1 MKLTR
6 MLTLCAALS
15 SWQVQALAAGEPE
28 QLTQASII
36 KLADK
41 YFGMAT
47 EAGGTA
53 VIAVVKDGQ
62 VVAMKGYGL
71 DKPRSDRPVD
81 PSVTLYR
88 IGSVSKL
95 FTAIA
100 TMQLIE
106 KGLIDPN
113 ADVNRY
119 LGKTG
124 VKIDDRFSEPVTIRD
139 LLRLRAG
146 RFDWTYSYYYP
157 LFDDDNLKSP
167 PDEIGRRLWRT
178 ARPGDVAAYDNN
190 GVGLMGEVASAAA
203 AVSFRDLVRINILE
217 PLGMKHS
224 VVGLPKNRVP
234 QMPLCEDTDIETA
247 WRSCPYH
254 LLAEHLRPSGDMT
267 VTAQDMTRFM
277 TMLLNKGELNG
288 QRILSPES
296 WNQFVDFSSNK
307 LDPRLPTWGRIIYET
322 FNGGRYAY
330 GHDGGVGKFRTI
342 LRVYPQSGIALFM
355 SQQTGVEWGV
365 RMPLPSSFSDL
376 LSIKPDKPRTGAEET
391 FFQAQPQFEAAFI
404 KAYVPPAPAV
414 APAPDLKPIPV
425 AGLAGRYWTQL
436 AKGTRYI
443 LLEVINRL
451 GPTTKVEDLG
461 GNRISITLPGAAP
474 KAFREIAVNQYQE
487 EGGPRSIVFASSPR
501 GINANFADAST
512 LAYIHQLPWHYRPWL
527 TIFPLPIAL
536 MWLITAMFLRRGA
549 KPSANRR
556 LSLLFAGGAALTF
569 IGLIAELQFVL
580 DVLYHGGHTAL
591 AVAWRLAL
599 HCGVL
604 ALAVSPV
611 YVFFARRE
619 LLSSPTGGTRVGK
632 AAYVATLCI
641 ASWLVVILAGYWDL
655 LGRFSN

>member
-1 MKLTR
+1 MHSSRL
-6 MLTLCAALS
+6 LALCAALS
-15 SWQVQALAAGEPE
+15 LWQVHALAAEEP
-28 QLTQASII
+28 QTLTPDSVISM
-36 KLADK
+36 ADR
-41 YFGMAT
+41 YFGMAS

-71 DKPRSDRPVD
+71 DKPRSGKPVD
-81 PSVTLYR
+81 PSTTLYR

-95 FTAIA
+95 FTAIS
-100 TMQLIE
+100 TLQLIE
-106 KGLIDPN
+106 KGIIDPN
-113 ADVNRY
+113 ADVNMY

-124 VKIDDRFSEPVTIRD
+124 INIGDRFSEPVTIRD

-157 LFDDDNLKSP
+157 LFDDDNLTSP

-190 GVGLMGEVASAAA
+190 GVGLMGDVASAAA
-203 AVSFRDLVRINILE
+203 GVSFRDLVRTNVFD

-224 VVGLPKNRVP
+224 VVGIPKDRVP
-234 QMPLCEDTDIETA
+234 EMPLCEDTNIATA

-254 LLAEHLRPSGDMT
+254 LLEQHLRGSGDVT
-267 VTAQDMTRFM
+267 VTAEDMTRFM
-277 TMLLNKGELNG
+277 IMLLNKGELNG

-296 WNQFVDFSSNK
+296 WQEFTDFSPNK

-330 GHDGGVGKFRTI
+330 GHDGGVGKFRTM

-355 SQQTGVEWGV
+355 SQQTGVEWGL
-365 RMPLPSSFSDL
+365 RIPIPNALSDL
-376 LSIKPDKPRTGAEET
+376 FSIKPDKPRTAVEQT
-391 FFQAQPQFEAAFI
+391 FFQAEPQFEAAFV
-404 KAYVPPAPAV
+404 KAYIPPAPAV
-414 APAPDLKPIPV
+414 APAADLKPIPV
-425 AGLAGRYWTQL
+425 AELAGRYWTQL

-474 KAFREIAVNQYQE
+474 KAFRQIAVNQYQE
-487 EGGPRSIVFASSPR
+487 EGGTRSIVFASSPR
-501 GINANFADAST
+501 GINANFTDAST

-536 MWLITAMFLRRGA
+536 VLLITGVFLA
-549 KPSANRR
+549 VAQPLANRR
-556 LSLLFAGGAALTF
+556 AALLFAGGAALTL

-580 DVLYHGGHTAL
+580 NVLYHGGHTAL
-591 AVAWRLAL
+591 AVLWRLVL
-599 HCGVL
+599 HGGVL
-604 ALAVSPV
+604 ALAIAPF
-611 YVFFARRE
+611 YVFSARRE
-619 LLSSPTGGTRVGK
+619 LFSLPTGGIRAAK
-632 AAYVATLCI
+632 SAYVALLCV
-641 ASWLVVILAGYWDL
+641 ASWLVVVLAGYWGL
-655 LGRFSN
+655 LGQFTH